1 MPWRPFPITL
11 DVMNFPPRKTP
22 LRLTAAAAA
31 ACLLLTGCDPTDSGS
46 SDSPAVAGG
55 ALKTTEP
62 TTGPTTGLC
71 PAPGPKISTA
81 LPDLTGSGI
90 RSAVTNPCVPFVDL
104 VAAVLDVTAEED
116 AVKSAFTPTLARFVE
131 RVNAV
136 NTTAECAYRT
146 DNLGVRVYQED
157 NRPTSIGVAIV
168 IRHNVLAPAQIFE
181 CYVKSSLG
189 IPQDPGV
196 LPEFRPCVDGANL
209 VREGET
215 FTMVWAGSTEAVCD
229 ALQRSAN

>member
-1 MPWRPFPITL
+1 MSWPSFPITL

-22 LRLTAAAAA
+22 LRLAAAAA

-46 SDSPAVAGG
+46 SDGPAVAGG
-55 ALKTTEP
+55 ALK

-90 RSAVTNPCVPFVDL
+90 RSAATNPCVPFIDL
-104 VAAVLDVTAEED
+104 VATVLGVTAEED
-116 AVKSAFTPTLARFVE
+116 AVKSAFKPALASFIE
-131 RVNAV
+131 RVNAA
-136 NTTAECAYRT
+136 NTVAECAYRT
-146 DNLGVRVYQED
+146 DNLGVRVYQEND
-157 NRPTSIGVAIV
+157 RPTSIGLAIV
-168 IRHNVLAPAQIFE
+168 IRHNVLAPAQIFD
-181 CYVKSSLG
+181 CYVKSSLN

-209 VREGET
+209 TRGGET
-215 FTMVWAGSTEAVCD
+215 FTMVWAGSTEAVCG
-229 ALQRSAN
+229 ALEKSVG